1 MIASE
6 EREGRDQSAGRSPQR
21 AVASSLVAVVCFAA
35 SAHGQANLS
44 LQQAIDQALNANP
57 RLSVAQARTQ
67 EAIGQEQ
74 QASLRPNPR
83 LTLQTE
89 DIRPSANSLP
99 FSFVNS
105 TEDYITI
112 SQVIETAGKRGKRV
126 DVADS
131 LVKTTHIEQDLTKRQ
146 IIGTVSAAYW
156 LVASYV
162 RFRDL
167 LQQTLRTYEEDVT
180 YSRNRVKEGFM
191 AESDL
196 MSIQLERDRIYAG
209 VITATRE
216 ANQRFVN
223 LYRAMGKTEFPPTN
237 LTDSLEN
244 VSKVAIP
251 ELTRV
256 LQVRPE
262 MQLARQAVTEAA
274 ANIKLQKAIAKPDP
288 QAAVGY
294 KRNVG
299 YDTFYAALQIDLPV
313 RNKNQGNIGSA
324 AARLHM
330 AQSNLKIT
338 EASVTAD
345 LEAARKAYQDQ
356 QQLLDSLPATL
367 ARANE
372 SERLA
377 RAAYREGGI
386 DLLRLLDAERS
397 RIQVQTDYYRALAT
411 LHQSIVN
418 LNLAS
423 GGGAPGEMIP

>member
-1 MIASE
+1 
-6 EREGRDQSAGRSPQR
+6 
-21 AVASSLVAVVCFAA
+21 
-35 SAHGQANLS
+35 
-44 LQQAIDQALNANP
+44 
-57 RLSVAQARTQ
+57 
-67 EAIGQEQ
+67 
-74 QASLRPNPR
+74 
-83 LTLQTE
+83 
-89 DIRPSANSLP
+89 
-99 FSFVNS
+99 
-105 TEDYITI
+105 
-112 SQVIETAGKRGKRV
+112 
-126 DVADS
+126 
-131 LVKTTHIEQDLTKRQ
+131 
-146 IIGTVSAAYW
+146 
-156 LVASYV
+156 
-162 RFRDL
+162 
-167 LQQTLRTYEEDVT
+167 
-180 YSRNRVKEGFM
+180 M

-216 ANQRFVN
+216 ANQGFVN

-251 ELTRV
+251 ELARL

-313 RNKNQGNIGSA
+313 RNKNQGNIGGA

-423 GGGAPGEMIP
+423 GGGATGEMIP